1 MSKESK
7 AQLEVW
13 EWKDKASQK
22 WLEIPKGERLNYIKL
37 KTSAVISG
45 LNIRKATIK
54 PVWK

>member
-1 MSKESK
+1 MNKESK

-13 EWKDKASQK
+13 EWKDRASQK
-22 WLEIPKGERLNYIKL
+22 WLAIPKAERLNYIKI
-37 KTSAVISG
+37 KTAAIISG

>member
-22 WLEIPKGERLNYIKL
+22 WLEIPEAERLNYIKT
-37 KTSAVISG
+37 KTAAVISG